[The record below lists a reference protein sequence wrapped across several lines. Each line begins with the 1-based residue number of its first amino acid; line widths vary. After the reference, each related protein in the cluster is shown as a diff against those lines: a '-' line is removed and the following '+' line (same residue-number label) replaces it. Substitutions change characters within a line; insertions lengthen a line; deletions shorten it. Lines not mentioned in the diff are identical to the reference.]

1 MFYILLLAV
10 LAIFAFA
17 IYRLGLDR
25 ALALPFWRSFT
36 YGTRASFLRGV
47 SKKTGVTLFDVTPAR
62 PPVRFI
68 GVMGGATVFLQ
79 IIGTNL
85 GRLIGGEGVTMLL
98 GSLMAAA
105 LVVTIWLPF
114 VRAQIHRRR
123 VRIGVSS
130 AGIRLQGGVFHPA
143 HDVGQVYVRAAIDA
157 PQNLML
163 LHERF
168 ATGISNMGR
177 GVTRLL
183 AARSW
188 LVTFYHRDSGRED
201 VLAGG
206 LTEACAEELAQAII
220 DVLQAEESAP
230 AAADDTPAAPAQQ
243 REATDIE

>member
-1 MFYILLLAV
+1 MFYILLPAALA
-10 LAIFAFA
+10 LFAFA
-17 IYRLGLDR
+17 VYRLGVER

-68 GVMGGATVFLQ
+68 AVMGGATIFLQ
-79 IIGTNL
+79 IIGINL
-85 GRLIGGEGVTMLL
+85 GRLIGGDGVTVLL
-98 GSLMAAA
+98 GSIMAAA
-105 LVVTIWLPF
+105 LVITIWLPF

-123 VRIGVSS
+123 VRIGVTT
-130 AGIRLQGGVFHPA
+130 AGIRLAGGVFHPA
-143 HDVGQVYVRAAIDA
+143 HDIGQVYVRAAIDA

-168 ATGISNMGR
+168 ATGLTNLGR

-183 AARSW
+183 AARSF

-206 LTEACAEELAQAII
+206 LT
-220 DVLQAEESAP
+220 
-230 AAADDTPAAPAQQ
+230 
-243 REATDIE
+243 